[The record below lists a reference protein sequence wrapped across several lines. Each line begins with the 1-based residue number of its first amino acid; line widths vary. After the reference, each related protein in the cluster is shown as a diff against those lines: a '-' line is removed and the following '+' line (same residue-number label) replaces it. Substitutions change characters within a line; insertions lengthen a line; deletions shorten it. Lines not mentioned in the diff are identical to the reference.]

1 MSAQGFQR
9 CLSGQRLTTHR
20 AMIAGIAL
28 LIAAALYR
36 LLPVFLGVTT
46 EQHGWLPGFSP
57 IAAIFLCGAACLP
70 RRAAIVLPF
79 AAVLLTDVLLN
90 IHYGY
95 PAVSLGMLV
104 NCVAFSAIAGLGW
117 QLRRNASFKT
127 LLPAAIGSGL
137 FFYFVSNTFAWLTV
151 PGYTLSPSGWAQALT
166 TGLPGFAPTW
176 TFLRNEL
183 LSNALFTSLFLA
195 SIQRIRASDPVAT
208 PEPVRW

>member
-1 MSAQGFQR
+1 
-9 CLSGQRLTTHR
+9 
-20 AMIAGIAL
+20 MIAGIAL
-28 LIAAALYR
+28 LVAAALYR

-46 EQHGWLPGFSP
+46 EQQGWLPGFSP

-70 RRAAIVLPF
+70 HRSSIALPF

-90 IHYGY
+90 VHYGY

-104 NCVAFSAIAGLGW
+104 NCVAFAAISGLGL
-117 QLRRNASFKT
+117 QLRGNAGFKT
-127 LLPAAIGSGL
+127 LIPAAIGSGV

-151 PGYTLSPSGWAQALT
+151 PGYSISPSGWAQALT

-183 LSNALFTSLFLA
+183 ISNVLFTSLFLV
-195 SIQRIRASDPVAT
+195 SIQRVRTSAPVAT